1 MFVRHRGGA
10 VKSSR
15 LYGEIA
21 RSLGGLGVLKRWS
34 VWVFG
39 AIACELTPGVEK

>member
-1 MFVRHRGGA
+1 MFVRHKSGA

-15 LYGEIA
+15 LCGEIA
-21 RSLGGLGVLKRWS
+21 RSFGGLGVLGRRH